1 MNPSIAVIIPTF
13 NNKAR
18 LRTALEHWKKV
29 PYDNFTIIVVNDGC
43 SDGTKEILE
52 NEYPHVVQLFGDGN
66 LFFAGSC
73 NVGLQYAIDKKFD
86 YATVFNDDNYV
97 EPDLLQLQVEC
108 AKKYPDS
115 VIAARSY
122 KLGTN
127 KVIWAVGG
135 LVTKRVI
142 GVGITW
148 LGKDTEDDGK
158 TYEKEFP
165 VDALDGSSQ
174 FYPVKIIPTI
184 GFWDVRYKMSFA
196 DIEYSVRAK
205 KKGFQLISNPKAIV
219 WHDFQES
226 EIVQKKKK
234 NYKFKLLY
242 LLFNQKS
249 SFNLVNTF
257 RFWFTYFPAQ
267 AIPTILRYYAN
278 MIKRHYYDTLIKGGK
293 EFR

>member
-1 MNPSIAVIIPTF
+1 MNPSVAVIIPTF

-29 PYDNFTIIVVNDGC
+29 QYDNFTIIVVNDGC
-43 SDGTKEILE
+43 SDGTKEMVE
-52 NEYPHVVQLFGDGN
+52 KEYPNIVQLFADGN
-66 LFFAGSC
+66 QFFAGSC
-73 NVGLQYAIDKKFD
+73 NIGLQYAIDNGFD

-97 EPDLLQLQVEC
+97 EPGLLAAQVEC
-108 AKKYPDS
+108 AQQHPNS
-115 VIAARSY
+115 VLAARSY
-122 KLGTN
+122 KLRTN

-135 LVTKRVI
+135 VVTKRII
-142 GVGITW
+142 GIGITW

-158 TYEKEFP
+158 TYEEPFP

-174 FYPVKIIPTI
+174 FYPLHIVKAI

-196 DIEYSVRAK
+196 DVEYSVRAK
-205 KKGFQLISNPKAIV
+205 KKGFQLISNPRAIV
-219 WHDFQES
+219 WHDYEES
-226 EIVQKKKK
+226 ETIQKKKK

-249 SFNLVNTF
+249 SFNVVNMF

-267 AIPTILRYYAN
+267 AIPTIIRYYAN
-278 MIKRHYYDTLIKGGK
+278 MLKRHYYDIHVKGKK